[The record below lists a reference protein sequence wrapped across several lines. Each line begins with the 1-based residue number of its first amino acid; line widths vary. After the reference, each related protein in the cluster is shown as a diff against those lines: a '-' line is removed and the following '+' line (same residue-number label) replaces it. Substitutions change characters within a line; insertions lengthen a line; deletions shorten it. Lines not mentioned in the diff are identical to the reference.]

1 MSLLIVEQNVE
12 ATLKLADFGYLLE
25 AGRIV
30 GQGEAQDLREDPNVK
45 KAFLGAQKK
54 HERQI

>member
-1 MSLLIVEQNVE
+1 MSKPL
-12 ATLKLADFGYLLE
+12 LKLADFGYLLE

-54 HERQI
+54 NTKGRSNA